1 MPRVAKRISPKKSP
15 YEFSS
20 NFFSIE
26 DIKITIKLDM
36 RIIRKRDLVKPS
48 NKYIPPNEISEFSG
62 LESKQEI
69 NVMNKTAIDN
79 HKVAFRFSSE
89 AKISKSKTI
98 TAPKVKIGIGRKLFQ
113 KITGKINSINGPFW

>member
-1 MPRVAKRISPKKSP
+1 
-15 YEFSS
+15 
-20 NFFSIE
+20 
-26 DIKITIKLDM
+26 M

-89 AKISKSKTI
+89 AKISKSS
-98 TAPKVKIGIGRKLFQ
+98 ALRRPAASALRNLY
-113 KITGKINSINGPFW
+113 